1 MTTHTSRPRHSSI
14 GRVGGRGL
22 YQAVDLVRGD
32 GSPIVAEDRAF
43 DFTGDLSQTPTRIIA
58 RESAKHGVFLTGF
71 VPNTI
76 KVAPPLTVTPV
87 EIDLTLEA
95 FDAGLD
101 EVERIYS

>member
-1 MTTHTSRPRHSSI
+1 MRC
-14 GRVGGRGL
+14 
-22 YQAVDLVRGD
+22 
-32 GSPIVAEDRAF
+32 AERALRCQRATF

-58 RESAKHGVFLTGF
+58 RESARLGVFLTGF

-76 KVAPPLTVTPV
+76 KVAPPLTVTTE

-101 EVERIYS
+101 EVERTYF